1 MYEQF
6 NMITLKPYKSGTLR
20 QLTEH
25 HKEKRYSSNLWGTEK
40 QIQSLNGK
48 INKGEEGIT
57 LKPWKH
63 IIFNLNQ
70 TNLNEESLEE
80 LREKFRVKT
89 KLK

>member
-1 MYEQF
+1 MNEHF
-6 NMITLKPYKSGTLR
+6 NILTLNPYKGATLR
-20 QLTEH
+20 QLSEH
-25 HKEKRYSSNLWGTEK
+25 HEEKQYSSNLWGTEK

-80 LREKFRVKT
+80 LREKLRVKT
-89 KLK
+89 K